1 MLVQIIIIS
10 LRKNMTKDEYMNA
23 KGEKCERCHEPKLDV
38 KLRIDPFVREGI
50 VLGPKVKWCNKCYN
64 ERNMDV

>member
-1 MLVQIIIIS
+1 
-10 LRKNMTKDEYMNA
+10 MTKDEYMNA